1 MRGRYPQLIVDPMAT
16 RRKASSVDVFGEDPV
31 IGRALELLLRS
42 SVGYDVRFLAMTS
55 LDKPG
60 QLDGVQLLLF
70 AGRLNAE
77 RRDFSMSFLKS
88 VLPAVPILQSLF
100 SLKGKQAETK
110 NAFPS
115 LAGRRT

>member
-1 MRGRYPQLIVDPMAT
+1 MCGRYPQLIFDPMAM
-16 RRKASSVDVFGEDPV
+16 RRKTSSVDVFGGDPV
-31 IGRALELLLRS
+31 IGWALELLLRS
-42 SVGYDVRFLAMTS
+42 SVGYDARFLAMAS
-55 LDKPG
+55 PDKPN

-70 AGRLNAE
+70 AGRLNAA

-88 VLPAVPILQSLF
+88 VLPAVSILQSVS

-115 LAGRRT
+115 FAGRRT